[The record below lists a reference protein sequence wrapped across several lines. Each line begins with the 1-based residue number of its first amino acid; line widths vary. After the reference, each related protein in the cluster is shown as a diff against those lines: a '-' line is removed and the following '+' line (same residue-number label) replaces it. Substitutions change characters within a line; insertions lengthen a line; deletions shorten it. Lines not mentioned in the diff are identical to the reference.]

1 MVCLMFPNQVA
12 HSLKVTYQAVRL
24 WSGQL
29 KKRDTAML
37 STPSLPPPPQP
48 MDAHKSFPPLSNVSK
63 QWAARGLQLRQF
75 TDICLPQFGKFLV
88 YWDKLCLCSQM
99 FKFKYRARAASK
111 IRFEAE
117 QSRIEIGFCQ
127 QVCSTSQIL
136 HNVRCQQKNVNFT
149 RVWKLQPSQVGLL
162 MAHLLLLLVL
172 LLLRWR
178 KAAGQLFRRFIPVCL
193 ARPPPFYHK
202 LARTLALS

>member
-99 FKFKYRARAASK
+99 FKVQSQCSFENQVWSRAKQDWDRVLPTGLLNQPDPTQCQMPAEKCQFYESVKIAAVTSRSVDGAPSPPAGAAAAEMKESSRAAFPPVYSGL
-111 IRFEAE
+111 
-117 QSRIEIGFCQ
+117 S
-127 QVCSTSQIL
+127 CST
-136 HNVRCQQKNVNFT
+136 
-149 RVWKLQPSQVGLL
+149 
-162 MAHLLLLLVL
+162 
-172 LLLRWR
+172 
-178 KAAGQLFRRFIPVCL
+178 
-193 ARPPPFYHK
+193 PPPPI
-202 LARTLALS
+202 LS